1 MERTCVL
8 VTGANRGYGE
18 AIAKAFLSEIDQ
30 SSMII
35 LHSRNGQIPWL
46 EDHKYSAKIETIDGD
61 LSCNIDWAS
70 KLKHIELETFDTW

>member
-35 LHSRNGQIPWL
+35 LHSRSGLIPWL
-46 EDHKYSAKIETIDGD
+46 KDHKYLAKIETLDGD
-61 LSCNIDWAS
+61 LSCNINWAS
-70 KLKHIELETFDTW
+70 KLKDMELETFDTW

>member
-35 LHSRNGQIPWL
+35 LHSRSGKIPWL

-61 LSCNIDWAS
+61 LSSNINWAS
-70 KLKHIELETFDTW
+70 KLKDMELDTFNTW

>member
-30 SSMII
+30 SSMIV
-35 LHSRNGQIPWL
+35 LHSRSGEIPWL

-61 LSCNIDWAS
+61 LSGNIDWAS
-70 KLKHIELETFDTW
+70 KLKDIELETFDTW

>member
-1 MERTCVL
+1 MKRTCIL

-18 AIAKAFLSEIDQ
+18 AVAKAFLSEIDQ

-35 LHSRNGQIPWL
+35 LHSRSGQIPWL
-46 EDHKYSAKIETIDGD
+46 EDHTYSAKIERIHGD

-70 KLKHIELETFDTW
+70 KLKDIELESFDTW

>member
-18 AIAKAFLSEIDQ
+18 AIAKAFLSEINQ

-46 EDHKYSAKIETIDGD
+46 GDHKYSAKIEAIDGD